1 MQNRFA
7 AMQHE
12 ADISHRSIAIK
23 QILCSAQCF
32 FARPL
37 RILRLLPPIKGVSHN
52 PFNFFSF
59 QFDFG
64 WTGAAPRP

>member
-1 MQNRFA
+1 MLNRFA

-12 ADISHRSIAIK
+12 ADISRHLIAIK
-23 QILCSAQCF
+23 QILCSAQYF
-32 FARPL
+32 FTS
-37 RILRLLPPIKGVSHN
+37 PPAHALAPSPVKGVSHN

-64 WTGAAPRP
+64 WTGTAPRP

>member
-1 MQNRFA
+1 MLNRFA

-12 ADISHRSIAIK
+12 ADISRRPTAIK
-23 QILCSAQCF
+23 QILCSAQYF
-32 FARPL
+32 FTS
-37 RILRLLPPIKGVSHN
+37 PPAHVPAPPPVKGVSHK

-64 WTGAAPRP
+64 